1 MIASKL
7 FRLFIRTFMTPRKNN
22 LLLFRSKV
30 HKCHYTVKLG
40 NKERFDK
47 EQIGIK
53 EPFPVTNLPFT
64 S

>member
-1 MIASKL
+1 MEKIILSALCKAK
-7 FRLFIRTFMTPRKNN
+7 RHKNWILTN
-22 LLLFRSKV
+22 
-30 HKCHYTVKLG
+30 TVKLG